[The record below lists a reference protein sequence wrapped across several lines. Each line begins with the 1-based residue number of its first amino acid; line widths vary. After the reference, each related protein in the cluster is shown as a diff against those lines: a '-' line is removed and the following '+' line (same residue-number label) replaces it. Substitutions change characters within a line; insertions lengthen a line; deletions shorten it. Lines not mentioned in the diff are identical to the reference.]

1 MKKTINFP
9 DESKYVGEV
18 KNGKPNGKGTL
29 TYPDKGGKY
38 DGDWKNG
45 KYHGDG
51 KLTYHDGG
59 IYIGQF
65 KNGKCDGY
73 GDFKIRGGQ
82 KYSGNWKNGKYHG
95 QGTLIWT
102 NWDETS
108 HKITKEK
115 YIGEFKD
122 GEIYTEKRLNWELSE
137 KDNEEDYK
145 FKVISEFD
153 YESVK
158 SKFNFNKFLNL
169 LKDEDDI
176 FSLILKSCDAD
187 KDSLIL
193 EFMNPNDDIN
203 PDMNQYVDDIMYN
216 KFLPKINSNF
226 SYIPASCYYT
236 YSDTLGESW
245 FSKLDIL
252 QIKKHNKIYIVNSG
266 WVRNNYFYSRVI
278 KSLDIKV
285 SKNILMDELIK
296 GMKEHFFMPGVVGLS
311 GGFKWKLN
319 NIFKN
324 IIPHT
329 DSITHF
335 DQSRMEDNC
344 FIFLTNNAE
353 NYKYCRPVLDN
364 HHYNVE
370 SGGFDVWSE
379 PEISDS
385 IEEQKVNK
393 KFRKIIKTKFSNHFH
408 FNCKLNKWEESDI
421 FSSRK

>member
-51 KLTYHDGG
+51 KLTYYDGG

-319 NIFKN
+319 N
-324 IIPHT
+324 
-329 DSITHF
+329 
-335 DQSRMEDNC
+335 SR
-344 FIFLTNNAE
+344 A
-353 NYKYCRPVLDN
+353 
-364 HHYNVE
+364 
-370 SGGFDVWSE
+370 W
-379 PEISDS
+379 
-385 IEEQKVNK
+385 
-393 KFRKIIKTKFSNHFH
+393 
-408 FNCKLNKWEESDI
+408 
-421 FSSRK
+421 

>member
-51 KLTYHDGG
+51 KLTYYDGG

-169 LKDEDDI
+169 LKDEDYI

>member
-51 KLTYHDGG
+51 KLTYYDGG

-236 YSDTLGESW
+236 YSDTLGENW